1 MEARER
7 RKVEVLGRR
16 RRWRVEGRLRRRV
29 VAAVS
34 WASCGMVRSC
44 LSLTRGSRQHHTL
57 DTLSSNRPRLKGKIR
72 RST

>member
-16 RRWRVEGRLRRRV
+16 RRWRAEGRLRRRV

-34 WASCGMVRSC
+34 WAS
-44 LSLTRGSRQHHTL
+44 
-57 DTLSSNRPRLKGKIR
+57 
-72 RST
+72 